1 MCDTLSFDEVKA
13 WFREAVGDVVSVHVV
28 NRPGT
33 IAFLN
38 GPIDGVMRVQS
49 PESHGV
55 TVDGA
60 AGAWSLEL
68 AEPDFLSATLD
79 AIPGSRTAKQLTI
92 KMRDH
97 WVAIDPGLG
106 QDARPRTEQ

>member
-1 MCDTLSFDEVKA
+1 
-13 WFREAVGDVVSVHVV
+13 
-28 NRPGT
+28 
-33 IAFLN
+33 
-38 GPIDGVMRVQS
+38 MRVQS

-79 AIPGSRTAKQLTI
+79 PMLDSRSSKQLTI
-92 KMRDH
+92 KLRDH
-97 WVAIDPGLG
+97 WLAIDPG
-106 QDARPRTEQ
+106 